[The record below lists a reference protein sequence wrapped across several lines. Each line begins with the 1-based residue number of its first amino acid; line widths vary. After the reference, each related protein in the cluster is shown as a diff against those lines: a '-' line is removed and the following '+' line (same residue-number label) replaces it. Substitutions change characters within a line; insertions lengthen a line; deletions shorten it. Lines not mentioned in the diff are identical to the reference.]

1 MTFAAKPVP
10 GDKVAVVSPSG
21 GLPERFPAPYELGLR
36 RLRDDFGLQ
45 PVEYPTTRR
54 LHSTP
59 AERAADLHAAWSDPS
74 VRAVIASIGGDDQ
87 IAVLKYLDPE
97 VFRADPK
104 PFFGYSDNTNLLN
117 FLYSL
122 GLPAFHGGSV
132 MVELGRGGAM
142 HPDTERSLRA
152 ALFSSGEFELSPA
165 ANWTDRDRD
174 WIDPASL
181 TTEPTMSTGTGWN
194 WHGPAKPIEGR
205 LWGGC
210 LEIIDWQLAV
220 NHWMQP
226 VDSYS
231 GILFLETSEELPPAQ
246 QLSRI
251 LRNLGERGLLQRFD
265 AVLWARP
272 KAWSLD
278 HPMSDQ
284 ESRAYVDDQ
293 YAAARQLLTQ
303 YNPDVVLVTGL
314 DIGHTDPQQLLPYGG
329 HARVDPSTHHITV
342 TY

>member
-74 VRAVIASIGGDDQ
+74 VRAVISSIGGDDQ
-87 IAVLKYLDPE
+87 IAVLKHLDPE

-132 MVELGRGGAM
+132 MVQLGRGGAM

-194 WHGPAKPIEGR
+194 WHGPAKPVEGR

-231 GILFLETSEELPPAQ
+231 GILFLETSEELPPARQ
-246 QLSRI
+246 VSRI

-293 YAAARQLLTQ
+293 YAAACQLLTQ